1 MEAED
6 RIRNVMAAV
15 FDVPAK
21 EITDDASPH
30 DIKGW
35 DSVKH
40 MNLVLALEDE
50 FDIHFEEAEIPS
62 LVNFRIIAATV
73 RAYAE

>member
-15 FDVPAK
+15 FDVPAA
-21 EITDDASPH
+21 EITDEVSPH

-35 DSVKH
+35 DSLKH
-40 MNLVLALEDE
+40 MNLVLALEEE
-50 FDIHFEEAEIPS
+50 FDIRFDEAEIAS

>member
-1 MEAED
+1 
-6 RIRNVMAAV
+6 MAAV
-15 FDVPAK
+15 FDIPAA

-30 DIKGW
+30 DIKTW
-35 DSVKH
+35 DSLKH
-40 MNLVLALEDE
+40 INLVLALEDE
-50 FDIHFEEAEIPS
+50 FDIHFDEAEIPS

>member
-1 MEAED
+1 MEAEG

-15 FDVPAK
+15 FDIPAA

-30 DIKGW
+30 DIKTW
-35 DSVKH
+35 DSLKH
-40 MNLVLALEDE
+40 INLVLALEDE
-50 FDIHFEEAEIPS
+50 FDIHFDEAEIPS

>member
-6 RIRNVMAAV
+6 RIRNAMSAV
-15 FDVPAK
+15 FDVPAA
-21 EITDDASPH
+21 EITDDTSPH

-35 DSVKH
+35 DSLKH
-40 MNLVLALEDE
+40 MNLILALEEE
-50 FDIHFEEAEIPS
+50 FDIRFDEAEIPS

>member
-15 FDVPAK
+15 FDVPPT

-35 DSVKH
+35 DSIKH

-50 FDIHFEEAEIPS
+50 FEIHFDEAEIPS

>member
-21 EITDDASPH
+21 EISDDASPH

-35 DSVKH
+35 DSLKH
-40 MNLVLALEDE
+40 MSLVLALEEE
-50 FDIHFEEAEIPS
+50 FDIRFDQAEIPS
-62 LVNFRIIAATV
+62 LVSFRIIAATV
-73 RAYAE
+73 RSYAD

>member
-15 FDVPAK
+15 FNVPAS
-21 EITDDASPH
+21 EITDEASPH

-35 DSVKH
+35 DSLKH
-40 MNLVLALEDE
+40 MNMVLALEEE
-50 FDIHFEEAEIPS
+50 FDIHFDEAEIPS
-62 LVNFRIIAATV
+62 LVNFSIIVATV

>member
-1 MEAED
+1 MQD

-15 FDVPAK
+15 FDLSPD
-21 EITDDASPH
+21 EITDDSSPH

-40 MNLVLALEDE
+40 MNLVVALEEE
-50 FDIHFEEAEIPS
+50 FNIHFEDAEIPS
-62 LVNFRIIAATV
+62 LVNFKIIVATIE
-73 RAYAE
+73 AYAE

>member
-15 FDVPAK
+15 FDVPAT

-35 DSVKH
+35 DSLKH

-50 FDIHFEEAEIPS
+50 FDVHFDEAEIPS
-62 LVNFRIIAATV
+62 LVNFRIIAATI